1 MISNEHGFNFIEI
14 PYSGSDL
21 FAEIFKETNRDL
33 KLDDQLISKSIEYYN
48 STIVKNP
55 YHRAVSIYKNG
66 MQLRKENDLK
76 SQKLAT
82 YFENTLN
89 NWGELVK
96 DDEFH
101 SQYFYLKKLDDLD
114 VFKYEDL
121 IKSWHPINEYL
132 NEIGLNT
139 IRYFTDPDVVKN
151 WENEFEEKEAVE
163 IVNYIFED
171 DFNHLGYPKL

>member
-1 MISNEHGFNFIEI
+1 MQ
-14 PYSGSDL
+14 L
-21 FAEIFKETNRDL
+21 L
-33 KLDDQLISKSIEYYN
+33 KIHIN
-48 STIVKNP
+48 VF
-55 YHRAVSIYKNG
+55 VSIYKNG

-96 DDEFH
+96 NDIFH
-101 SQYFYLKKLDDLD
+101 SQYSYLKKYDDLD

-132 NEIGLNT
+132 SEIQSRT
-139 IRYFTDPDVVKN
+139 IRYYTDPDWSKIGKKN
-151 WENEFEEKEAVE
+151 LK
-163 IVNYIFED
+163 
-171 DFNHLGYPKL
+171 KKKQ